1 MSRRVKNADLES
13 REARRKLKARGK
25 PYWQS
30 IGRGLHLGYRK
41 GKSGGAWVVRRY
53 VGNQSYKVE
62 TIAIA
67 DDVEDANKVEVLDF
81 WQAQEAA
88 RNMRPSTA
96 PKITGYTVADAVRD
110 YLEYLETKQ
119 SHRISRQRAGA
130 YILPELGKRAVN
142 DLDEDDLRRWHRKI
156 ADQPARVRTRPGE
169 TQQFK
174 QANGD
179 SEARRKRELSAN
191 IILNLLRAALNR
203 AYKRRKKTGVNS
215 DTAWKLVEPFKGVN
229 VARTRYL
236 SLDECKR
243 LLDACESDFRILVR
257 AALETG
263 ARYGELARLR
273 IADFNSDAGTL
284 HIRKSKSGR
293 ERHVILSEGGQ
304 KFFSELI
311 KGRNDGT
318 SLLLGKEWGNTHQC
332 EPMDRAVAAA
342 RIEPRATFHA
352 LRHTYASHAVM
363 NGAPLWV
370 VARNMG
376 HADTR
381 MVEKHYGH
389 LAPSYVADAIR
400 AAVPIFG

>member
-156 ADQPARVRTRPGE
+156 ADQSARVRTRPGE

-179 SEARRKRELSAN
+179 FEARRKRELSAN

-203 AYKRRKKTGVNS
+203 AYKRRKKTGINS
-215 DTAWKLVEPFKGVN
+215 DAAWILVEPFKGVN

-243 LLDACESDFRILVR
+243 LLDVCESDFRILVR

-273 IADFNSDAGTL
+273 ITDFNSDAGTL

-293 ERHVILSEGGQ
+293 ERHVILSENGQ
-304 KFFSELI
+304 KFFSGLI
-311 KGRNDGT
+311 KGRNDVT
-318 SLLLGKEWGNTHQC
+318 SLLLGKEWGNSHQC
-332 EPMDRAVAAA
+332 ESMDQAITAAK
-342 RIEPRATFHA
+342 IEPRATFHA

-370 VARNMG
+370 VARNLG

-389 LAPSYVADAIR
+389 LASSYVADAIR